1 MRYFIYNGLSDSN
14 LFGLR
19 LEVGKLYHYD
29 TLLPETNEKLGGV
42 IDWWLT
48 TGREANDFIEIPN
61 INDSVGNII
70 LVLNQLCD
78 KLGLEA
84 TVTINIK
91 K

>member
-1 MRYFIYNGLSDSN
+1 MRYFIYNGISDCD
-14 LFGLR
+14 LFGLP
-19 LEVGKLYHYD
+19 LEVGKNYHYD
-29 TLLPETNEKLGGV
+29 TILPETKEKLGEM
-42 IDWWLT
+42 IDYWIT
-48 TGREANDFIEIPN
+48 TGLGADEFIEIPN

-70 LVLNQLCD
+70 LALNQLCD